1 MSFLPFFINFT
12 EKKKIGAKK
21 SPPQGLMNIKGPY
34 GAEWKPLEL
43 LHLVWR
49 IKSLWQVQS

>member
-49 IKSLWQVQS
+49 VKSLWQVQS